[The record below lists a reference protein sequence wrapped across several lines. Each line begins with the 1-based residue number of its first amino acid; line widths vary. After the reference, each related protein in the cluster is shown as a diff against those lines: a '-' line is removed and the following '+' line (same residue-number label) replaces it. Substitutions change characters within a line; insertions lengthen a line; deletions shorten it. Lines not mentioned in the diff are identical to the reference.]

1 MTMVITKF
9 HKPIVSVDWLNE
21 NLKATNLVI
30 LNASIPKVSET
41 NVADNEFCI
50 PNTRFFNLK
59 QKFSD
64 ILAPFPNTIP
74 SKEQFEK
81 EAQKLGVNK
90 SSFIVVYDDKGIYS
104 SPRAWWLFKI
114 FGFTDI
120 AVLDGGLTAWIEA
133 YLPLNKKESFSGDKG
148 DFLALEPNNSMLF
161 FSDIQKIVTNDTCQ
175 IFDARSED
183 RFKGIAAEPRKN
195 LRSGTIPNSVNLPY
209 TYFLRDG
216 KMKSE
221 PEIQTIFDSLYAN
234 KKPIVF
240 SCGSGITACVLALA
254 AELIGLNDVSVYDGS
269 WTEYG
274 SLT

>member
-1 MTMVITKF
+1 MVITKF

-30 LNASIPKVSET
+30 LDASIPKVSET

-104 SPRAWWLFKI
+104 SPRAWWLFKT
-114 FGFTDI
+114 FGFTNI
-120 AVLDGGLTAWIEA
+120 AVLDGGLPAWTEA
-133 YLPLNKKESFSGDKG
+133 YLPLNKKESYNGDKG
-148 DFLALEPNNSMLF
+148 DFLASEANNSMLF
-161 FSDIQKIVTNDTCQ
+161 FSDIQKITTNDSCQ
-175 IFDARSED
+175 IIDARSEN
-183 RFKGIAAEPRKN
+183 RFKGIVAEPRKG

-209 TYFLRDG
+209 TNLLRDG

-221 PEIQTIFDSLYAN
+221 SEIQTIFDDLNTNN
-234 KKPIVF
+234 KHIVF
-240 SCGSGITACVLALA
+240 SCGSGITACVLALG